1 MQAHTRKQIIWL
13 IETAVL
19 TLAGLVLFKYIPM
32 MIFGNNI
39 LFDAS
44 SHVAW
49 TSFGLY
55 FLWFFIDQN
64 KYLRIPYML
73 LASVILILMAV
84 QRIFAGEHNEIGV
97 LLGFFVAGM
106 AIIIPR
112 WREFRRGIK
121 F

>member
-1 MQAHTRKQIIWL
+1 MNAHTRKQIIWV
-13 IETAVL
+13 IETAIL

-32 MIFGNNI
+32 MIFGNDI

-55 FLWFFIDQN
+55 AVWFFVDQN
-64 KYLRIPYML
+64 KNLRIPYML
-73 LASVILILMAV
+73 LASVILVLMAV
-84 QRIFAGEHNEIGV
+84 QRIIVGEHNEIGI

-112 WREFRRGIK
+112 WKEFLRNLK